1 MSKRKRRAA
10 KRRRPAAEGP
20 QSASPRPRSRSRRGE
35 LEKRPAPPW
44 GSFPLSELLILVG
57 AVLLVIGFLSG
68 EGSRQATLLATGLVV
83 ASLGARVVSVREHLG
98 GYRSH
103 TILLAAVP
111 AVVLL
116 ALLFFLGP
124 ESLPPIA
131 RLAIAAVVFG
141 LAAWGLTAVF
151 QARSGRAFRVKAPRR

>member
-1 MSKRKRRAA
+1 M
-10 KRRRPAAEGP
+10 
-20 QSASPRPRSRSRRGE
+20 
-35 LEKRPAPPW
+35 
-44 GSFPLSELLILVG
+44 
-57 AVLLVIGFLSG
+57 IGFLSG

-83 ASLGARVVSVREHLG
+83 ASLGALEVSVREHLA

-103 TILLAAVP
+103 TTLLAAVP
-111 AVVLL
+111 AVVVL

-131 RLAIAAVVFG
+131 RLAIAAAAFG

-151 QARSGRAFRVKAPRR
+151 QSRSGRAFRVKAPRR

>member
-1 MSKRKRRAA
+1 LSKRKRRAG
-10 KRRRPAAEGP
+10 KRRPATERP
-20 QSASPRPRSRSRRGE
+20 SPAPSQPRSRSGRGE
-35 LEKRPAPPW
+35 PEERPAPPW

-68 EGSRQATLLATGLVV
+68 EGPRQATLLATGLVV
-83 ASLGARVVSVREHLG
+83 ASLGALEVSVREHLA